1 MPRYKIVFEKTI
13 DDLLNDL
20 CDMVNNIIEKQ
31 AEKNLTKEQVKTEM
45 RKGIKEVLKL
55 DIGVSDS
62 CGLSIACQEE
72 ELLPPWS
79 AEEDRLKKEG
89 I

>member
-1 MPRYKIVFEKTI
+1 MPRYKIVFEKTV
-13 DDLLNDL
+13 DDLLKDL

-31 AEKNLTKEQVKTEM
+31 AEKSLTMEQLRIEM
-45 RKGIKEVLKL
+45 RKGIMEVLKL

-79 AEEDRLKKEG
+79 EEEDRLKQEG